1 MSRLHAIATAVIA
14 LCCSIA
20 AGAFPP
26 EDLPRRLTALSPD
39 NPPGYLRLA
48 EELADEPG
56 TPGDLALAR
65 RLYVLAYELDRASP
79 NPSGAAPSACLGLAA
94 ISGSEQQARWLRAVA
109 AAIDQR
115 YTLGDQ
121 AEASPLRDSLDT
133 RLAAAAVLGLVR
145 AGDGITAR
153 RLLAQPG
160 VRATLERELS
170 LLTDPS
176 GGIYSLS
183 REAEAWPDRECA
195 GERIVRVPAQGGPEP
210 RLCPVCGGDPGPRLT
225 DAQLLAQIRAE
236 WVLLGGASAQW
247 SVQALVD
254 PSPLVDVEPD
264 ALADRYGID
273 PNLSVFRDGRWQAP
287 DAPAAR

>member
-1 MSRLHAIATAVIA
+1 MNRLHAAAIAASA
-14 LCCSIA
+14 LCFSIA
-20 AGAFPP
+20 VGAFPP
-26 EDLPRRLTALSPD
+26 DDLPQRLNALAPD
-39 NPPGYLRLA
+39 DPSAYLRLA

-56 TPGDLALAR
+56 TPDDLELAR

-79 NPSGAAPSACLGLAA
+79 NSSGAAASACLGLAA
-94 ISGSEQQARWLRAVA
+94 IAGSEQQARWLRAVA

-115 YTLGDQ
+115 YTPGDH
-121 AEASPLRDSLDT
+121 AETSPLRDSLDT
-133 RLAAAAVLGLVR
+133 RFAAATVLGLVR

-160 VRATLERELS
+160 VRTALEQQLS
-170 LLTDPS
+170 LLADPS

-225 DAQLLAQIRAE
+225 NAQLLAQIRAE

-254 PSPLVDVEPD
+254 PSPLVDVDPD

-287 DAPAAR
+287 AEPAAR